1 MKRKSAL
8 TLFAVMG
15 MLAAVA
21 FGILR
26 MRSDAVSQVAFA
38 GQSSE
43 SVKVMNESDNAID
56 LMPLLAQRQGQ
67 PRKIDK
73 SGAWSLTRLGYSDLV
88 FPCTERFEA
97 IQMEYV
103 LPEDAAQ
110 GPDKLYAMAL
120 EFRIKFSA
128 HSENGTVEIA
138 ALTNG
143 ARCAAQS
150 LETKKSDGTLAV
162 NWTDKDGV
170 PRSTSSLAVDV
181 DASALLRDAY
191 LWFTGVKPG
200 LNTLTIRLSEYE
212 GVSVES
218 LRVSRNSGIQ
228 VIDASSPTNGAD
240 ILSELPKL
248 SSSDE
253 SKAKTI
259 ALTDHRIQELIQGK
273 DYEIT
278 LTTPQDW
285 GEAGTGDARVDLR
298 FKVAHQIEYD
308 WPWPPPPAGTK
319 PLSGNFWVRTLTIA
333 IDLEREVVTGISPIP
348 QPIAL
353 EPIQGVE
360 TPSLTEGE
368 KGEAKSVAL
377 ADPTVGALV
386 AGKQYKVGQC
396 YDDITPDTR
405 IGALYDENMKKT
417 GAALEI
423 WFDRAYTITDWGSV
437 KSDSSTG
444 AYVDV
449 PLRTTAVRGIQVCI
463 NQKDA
468 KVDCI
473 VPLY

>member
-1 MKRKSAL
+1 VKRKSAL
-8 TLFAVMG
+8 TLFAVVG
-15 MLAAVA
+15 MVAAVVL
-21 FGILR
+21 GIVR
-26 MRSDAVSQVAFA
+26 TCSDGVSQVAFA

-43 SVKVMNESDNAID
+43 SVKVMDESGSAID
-56 LMPLLAQRQGQ
+56 LMPLLAQRRGE
-67 PRKIDK
+67 PRKIDT
-73 SGAWSLTRLGYSDLV
+73 SGAWSMTRLGYSDLV

-120 EFRIKFSA
+120 RFRIKLSA

-150 LETKKSDGTLAV
+150 LETKKSDGTLTV

-170 PRSTSSLAVDV
+170 PKSTSSLAVDV
-181 DASALLRDAY
+181 DTSACLRDAH

-200 LNTLTIRLSEYE
+200 LNTLTIRLSQYE
-212 GVSVES
+212 GISVES

-228 VIDASSPTNGAD
+228 VIEASSSNGAD
-240 ILSELPKL
+240 ILNKLPRL

-253 SKAKTI
+253 SKARTI
-259 ALTDHRIQELIQGK
+259 ALADERIRELVQGK

-285 GEAGTGDARVDLR
+285 GVVGTGDTRVDIR
-298 FKVAHQIEYD
+298 FKVAHQVEYD

-333 IDLEREVVTGISPIP
+333 IDLEREIVVGISPIH

-353 EPIQGVE
+353 ESVQGVG
-360 TPSLTEGE
+360 TQTLTEEE
-368 KGEAKSVAL
+368 KGEAESIAL
-377 ADPTVGALV
+377 ADPTVKALL
-386 AGKQYKVGQC
+386 AGKQYKVGQR
-396 YDDITPDTR
+396 YDDFAPDTR

-423 WFDRAYTITDWGSV
+423 WFDRAYTITDWDSL

-444 AYVDV
+444 AYVDA